1 MIGGAAIFIP
11 RLSSFKRSK
20 LLSFESIK
28 AFLSMRDLP
37 IISYTTFMVTRTAES
52 SGELDGTLH
61 MTSTS
66 QTSRLFGDV
75 RPSVSVH
82 FHPFL
87 CFIFLIFF
95 TCFSLPPSND
105 FTSLNSLVKGF
116 GTTAEPVLAEE
127 LRQGRGVPAVL
138 TAVLPEVSFP
148 WLHGR
153 SCRGRRSATSLA
165 KPCCCLKQRCNT
177 RQKGKEQMNQVNM
190 NEPCIE

>member
-1 MIGGAAIFIP
+1 
-11 RLSSFKRSK
+11 
-20 LLSFESIK
+20 
-28 AFLSMRDLP
+28 
-37 IISYTTFMVTRTAES
+37 MVTRTAES

-66 QTSRLFGDV
+66 QTSRLLGDV
-75 RPSVSVH
+75 LGHLTR
-82 FHPFL
+82 FHPFPSISIHSYASFADL
-87 CFIFLIFF
+87 IFFIFLIFF
-95 TCFSLPPSND
+95 TCFSLPPND
-105 FTSLNSLVKGF
+105 FISLNSLVKGF

-138 TAVLPEVSFP
+138 PAVLPEVSFP

-177 RQKGKEQMNQVNM
+177 RQKRKRTNESNQHK
-190 NEPCIE
+190 